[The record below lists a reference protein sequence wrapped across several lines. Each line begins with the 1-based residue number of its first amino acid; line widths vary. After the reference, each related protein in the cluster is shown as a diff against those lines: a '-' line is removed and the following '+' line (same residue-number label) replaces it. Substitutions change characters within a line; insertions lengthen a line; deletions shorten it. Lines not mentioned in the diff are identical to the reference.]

1 MLNEILQIL
10 GPAFREAIS
19 EIIVV
24 AVRGGLLAWGVF
36 MGKLLGTGFFEQ
48 PSRKKVFLI
57 SMPIAVFIAG
67 FFAFYSFK
75 WIVNPGETRPEAI
88 HDAALAFFFVLVPLW
103 TGCIWGILKLETE
116 RKPAGESEP

>member
-10 GPAFREAIS
+10 GPALREATS

-36 MGKLLGTGFFEQ
+36 MGKLLGTGFFER
-48 PSRKKVFLI
+48 PSSKKVFLI
-57 SMPIAVFIAG
+57 SMPVAVFIAG

-75 WIVNPGETRPEAI
+75 WVVNPGETRTEAI
-88 HDAALAFFFVLVPLW
+88 HDATLTFFFVLLPLW
-103 TGCIWGILKLETE
+103 TGCIWGIFKLETKRRRAE
-116 RKPAGESEP
+116 KSEL